1 MDEGKAVDVDGQQ
14 DQSSVIFPVLVA
26 GEAAAQILCPVLG
39 PSLQKRH

>member
-1 MDEGKAVDVDGQQ
+1 MGEGKAVDVDGQQ
-14 DQSSVIFPVLVA
+14 DQSSVFPVLVA